1 MISKKLLPN
10 TPLTL
15 RVRANSEMDRLIRA
29 FTDHPGSLTATELK
43 EIGGLNRSASLAR
56 KLDLWFDNVRVV
68 RIGGDDKSVVL
79 SYQDIQPRP
88 VAIAKEVVPSVEGTA
103 QQEETPTASDIR
115 WPQAPPIIQSMGDTF
130 REPSWFKVM
139 AKMVEH
145 GKHIALAG
153 PPGVGKD
160 TAVQELAARTGK
172 ILVTVGGDAGFRRRD
187 LVGTT
192 QISKGTSFLDVAEY
206 ATAVVSGWWVLL
218 TEVNAA
224 DADALMFINTQLAPP
239 NIVSIAGRAY
249 PVHPDFRLF
258 VTYNPGLVGTKPL
271 PQSFKDRFF
280 SIKVPFFSKAQLK
293 NLLVA
298 HGMPEPELSN
308 WSDQVLEYGLRMWE
322 AHERGQMR
330 YQISTRRL
338 QDAVTLMN
346 IDGYTIKEALFMAVV
361 DSIDSPV
368 EASVAKQI
376 LNVVVG
382 G

>member
-1 MISKKLLPN
+1 MTTKVLPN

-15 RVRANSEMDRLIRA
+15 RVRQNSEMDRLIRA
-29 FTDHPGSLTATELK
+29 FMDHGGPLSTDELK
-43 EIGGLNRSASLAR
+43 EIGGLSRSAWLAS
-56 KLDLWFDNVRVV
+56 KMDNWFDNVRVV
-68 RIGGDDKSVVL
+68 RTHDDDKSIAL

-88 VAIAKEVVPSVEGTA
+88 VAIAQEVVSSVEITVP
-103 QQEETPTASDIR
+103 QEDAPTASDIR
-115 WPQAPPIIQSMGDTF
+115 WPQAPPIIVGLGDKF
-130 REPSWFKVM
+130 REPSWFKTM
-139 AKMVEH
+139 KMMVDA
-145 GKHIALAG
+145 GRHIALAG

-160 TAVQELAARTGK
+160 TAVQELAAREGR

-192 QISKGTSFLDVAEY
+192 QISKGSSFLDVAEY

-239 NIVSIAGRAY
+239 YVISIGGRAY

-258 VTYNPGLVGTKPL
+258 VSYNPGLVGTKPL

-280 SIKVPFFSKAQLK
+280 SIKVPFFSKAQLR
-293 NLLVA
+293 NILVA
-298 HGMPEPELSN
+298 HGMDDNAVWCES
-308 WSDQVLEYGLRMWE
+308 VLEYGLRMWD

-330 YQISTRRL
+330 YQITSRRL
-338 QDAVTLMN
+338 MDAVVLMN
-346 IDGYTIKEALFMAVV
+346 LDGFTIKEAMSMAVI

-368 EASVAKQI
+368 EANVAKQI
-376 LNVVVG
+376 LNSIG
-382 G
+382 GV

>member
-1 MISKKLLPN
+1 MTSKKLLPN

-68 RIGGDDKSVVL
+68 RVGGDDKSVVL

-88 VAIAKEVVPSVEGTA
+88 VAIAQEVVPSVEGTV

-308 WSDQVLEYGLRMWE
+308 WSDRVLEYGLRMWE